1 MTQTPPYR
9 PIVLKVVDN
18 RDGSSNVTISTAN
31 YGQATVVVRNDQ
43 LDTPETQ
50 QLYEHAANLG
60 TTAYSATR
68 RSRRDEQR
76 QGG

>member
-1 MTQTPPYR
+1 MTTPLYQ
-9 PIVLKVVDN
+9 PIVLQAVDN
-18 RDGSSNVTISTAN
+18 GDGSSNVTISTAN

-43 LDTPETQ
+43 LNTPETR

-60 TTAYSATR
+60 TTAYSAVR
-68 RSRRDEQR
+68 RSRRDQQR